1 MATGTV
7 EWFDVR
13 KGYGFIKPDDDGLDL
28 LVDICALERAG
39 LANLDRGERLS
50 FEFVYN
56 ERTRSW
62 RAENLRSSE
71 LQASH

>member
-39 LANLDRGERLS
+39 MANLDRGERLS
-50 FEFVYN
+50 FEW
-56 ERTRSW
+56 TRSW
-62 RAENLRSSE
+62 RAENLSSSE
-71 LQASH
+71 LQARH